1 MLVCCAPTEDA
12 NAEVKDAFYDQLQTA
27 VESVHAH
34 DVLFILG
41 DLNAKVRSN
50 NTGREHFMGK
60 HGIGTINDNG
70 ERLADVC
77 EENNLL
83 IGGTLF
89 QQKHIHKTTWTS
101 PDGTTKKEKKIMSSS
116 IEDGEAPFRMS
127 EPTEEQTSPVTTP
140 LCWLLFP

>member
-1 MLVCCAPTEDA
+1 MLVCYAPTEDA

-41 DLNAKVRSN
+41 DLNAKVGSD
-50 NTGREHFMGK
+50 NTGREHVMGK

-70 ERLADVC
+70 ERLADFC

-89 QQKHIHKTTWTS
+89 QHKHIHKTTWTS
-101 PDGTTKKEKKIMSSS
+101 PDGTTKKPNRSCHHQSKMEKL
-116 IEDGEAPFRMS
+116 
-127 EPTEEQTSPVTTP
+127 P
-140 LCWLLFP
+140 LGCQSLQRSRRRQ